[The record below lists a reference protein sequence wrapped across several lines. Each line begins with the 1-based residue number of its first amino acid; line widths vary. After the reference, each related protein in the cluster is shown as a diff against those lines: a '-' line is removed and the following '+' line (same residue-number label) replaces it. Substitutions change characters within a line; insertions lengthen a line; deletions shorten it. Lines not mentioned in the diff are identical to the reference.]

1 VAFKVINNEVIT
13 DSSVLQNTT
22 IDESNV
28 LNNVFNVTDGTTSQQ
43 INRGGTV
50 TFTAGAGVTI
60 TQLNGTVTISSD
72 AEGIEDLISPLLVH
86 GNHTYID
93 ATYDDLNDQVLLAVN
108 ITTDGVAEG
117 TNLYYTDA
125 RADARIALQTGIYL
139 DLSAKDT
146 DDLSEGTTNLYYTDA
161 RVDARIPTNVSA
173 FTNDAGYLTSYTET
187 DPIFLASAASGIAAG
202 DITNWNTAY
211 GWGDHSLAGYLTS
224 YTDTNTYLQS
234 LGFNTSNGVLTATL
248 TDSSTVTV
256 DLDGRYSTTDTTYSA
271 GTGLSLTGTTFAN
284 TAPDQTVVLTGSG
297 ATSISGTYPNF
308 TISSTDTNTTY
319 TAGSGLTLAGTT
331 FSHTDTSSASDLTA
345 SARTYVTGLTFD
357 TFGHVTGYSTG
368 TETVVDT
375 DTNTTYSIGSET
387 ATGGVNLR
395 LTGSDATTDDVKF
408 ANGSNIT
415 ITRTDANTI
424 TIAAT
429 DTNTDTL
436 QSIANNTGAADRF
449 ITMVANAS
457 GAQSGLSNAGL
468 KYNTSTQKLTLGGDL
483 AVAGDATISGNLTVL
498 GTTTTVDVASLSI
511 TDNLIYL
518 NNGGTATITNA
529 VGNGTTVT
537 YTADNN
543 FSTGYTVDVTGV
555 NPSAYN
561 VTDATIT
568 SANATSFTISSSAT
582 GTYVSG
588 GSARAHTNTN
598 VDLGWAGS
606 YTSGSYAHAG
616 LFRDASDG
624 IFKVFDGYTPEPD
637 DAVDIDTSHAS
648 FSLADMQAANFIGS
662 LTGNAATASKWAN
675 ASTIT
680 LGGDLTGN
688 VSIDGSANVTLTATI
703 AANSVALGTD
713 TTGNYVAG
721 LTAGTGIAVTGT
733 AGEGWSPTVTHS
745 NTTRTDTTSAGTLTH
760 GGTFTAVDSIA
771 SNALGHVTAIN
782 VKTLTMPSDTN
793 TTYSI
798 SSETVA
804 GGANLRLTGS
814 DSSTDDVK
822 IASGTN
828 VTVTRTD
835 ANTITISSTDTN
847 TTYSAGTGLSLTGT
861 VFANT
866 APDQTVVLTGS
877 GATSVSGTY
886 PNFTI
891 SSTDTNTVY
900 TLPAATSTVRGGIE
914 LFSDTVQSVAA
925 TAVSATASRTY
936 GVQVNSSGQ
945 AVVNVP
951 WSDTN
956 TTYTAGTGL
965 TLSGTQFINAAPD
978 QTVTLTGSGAT
989 SVSGTY
995 PNFTISST
1003 DTNTTYG
1010 AATSTVLGLIK
1021 LEDDTVQSVA
1031 ATAVSATAG
1040 RTYGVQVNS
1049 AGQAVV
1055 NVPWVDTN
1063 TTYGV
1068 ATTSANGLMS
1078 STDKSKLDGI
1088 ESGATGDQTAAEILT
1103 AIKTVDGAG
1112 SGLDAD
1118 LLDGLSSASFLRAD
1132 ANTATTG
1139 YLQAEGFV
1147 NTAGGS
1153 LSIFNPQGASYAT
1166 TTTTVTGAIKI
1177 TLPQSWTNTMMRM
1190 TIRIYEYATNE
1201 AFEVVCGGYNY
1212 SPSATWANSPFAY
1225 IIGSPNVNRNFTVR
1239 LGHDGT
1245 YCCVYIGETTSTWSY
1260 PQVAVTHFVA
1270 GYSNYDA
1277 DQWNDNWAVGFATT
1291 LGTIT
1296 ATITNSEIG
1305 RYLDGNVVWHGGND
1319 GAGSGLDADTLD
1331 GVQGAS
1337 FLRSDATDTAS
1348 GVITFSNATAS
1359 TSTTTG
1365 AVKIT
1370 GGLGVGGA
1378 IYAGGDVTAYSDE
1391 RLKDNIETITNAV
1404 NKVDQLRGV
1413 TYTRKEDG
1421 IASTGVI
1428 AQDVEKVLPQ
1438 AVTTDEDGMK
1448 AVKYGNM
1455 VGLLIEAIKEQTET
1469 IKGMQAEIAELKAR
1483 LNN

>member
-606 YTSGSYAHAG
+606 YTTGSYAHAG

-760 GGTFTAVDSIA
+760 GGTFTAVDSIT

-866 APDQTVVLTGS
+866 APDQTVV
-877 GATSVSGTY
+877 
-886 PNFTI
+886 
-891 SSTDTNTVY
+891 
-900 TLPAATSTVRGGIE
+900 
-914 LFSDTVQSVAA
+914 
-925 TAVSATASRTY
+925 
-936 GVQVNSSGQ
+936 
-945 AVVNVP
+945 
-951 WSDTN
+951 
-956 TTYTAGTGL
+956 
-965 TLSGTQFINAAPD
+965 
-978 QTVTLTGSGAT
+978 LTGSGAT

-1438 AVTTDEDGMK
+1438 AVTTDEDGMMS
-1448 AVKYGNM
+1448 VKYGNM
-1455 VGLLIEAIKEQTET
+1455 VGLLIEAIKEQNET

>member
-1 VAFKVINNEVIT
+1 MAFKVINNEVIT

-675 ASTIT
+675 TRTIT

-760 GGTFTAVDSIA
+760 GGTFTAVDSIT

-866 APDQTVVLTGS
+866 APDQTVV
-877 GATSVSGTY
+877 
-886 PNFTI
+886 
-891 SSTDTNTVY
+891 
-900 TLPAATSTVRGGIE
+900 
-914 LFSDTVQSVAA
+914 
-925 TAVSATASRTY
+925 
-936 GVQVNSSGQ
+936 
-945 AVVNVP
+945 
-951 WSDTN
+951 
-956 TTYTAGTGL
+956 
-965 TLSGTQFINAAPD
+965 
-978 QTVTLTGSGAT
+978 LTGSGAT

-1455 VGLLIEAIKEQTET
+1455 VGLLIEAIKEQNET

>member
-1 VAFKVINNEVIT
+1 MAFKVINNEVIT

-891 SSTDTNTVY
+891 SSTDTNT
-900 TLPAATSTVRGGIE
+900 
-914 LFSDTVQSVAA
+914 
-925 TAVSATASRTY
+925 
-936 GVQVNSSGQ
+936 
-945 AVVNVP
+945 
-951 WSDTN
+951 
-956 TTYTAGTGL
+956 
-965 TLSGTQFINAAPD
+965 
-978 QTVTLTGSGAT
+978 
-989 SVSGTY
+989 
-995 PNFTISST
+995 
-1003 DTNTTYG
+1003 TYG

-1455 VGLLIEAIKEQTET
+1455 VGLLIEAIKEQNET

>member
-1 VAFKVINNEVIT
+1 
-13 DSSVLQNTT
+13 
-22 IDESNV
+22 
-28 LNNVFNVTDGTTSQQ
+28 
-43 INRGGTV
+43 
-50 TFTAGAGVTI
+50 
-60 TQLNGTVTISSD
+60 
-72 AEGIEDLISPLLVH
+72 
-86 GNHTYID
+86 
-93 ATYDDLNDQVLLAVN
+93 
-108 ITTDGVAEG
+108 
-117 TNLYYTDA
+117 
-125 RADARIALQTGIYL
+125 
-139 DLSAKDT
+139 
-146 DDLSEGTTNLYYTDA
+146 
-161 RVDARIPTNVSA
+161 
-173 FTNDAGYLTSYTET
+173 
-187 DPIFLASAASGIAAG
+187 
-202 DITNWNTAY
+202 
-211 GWGDHSLAGYLTS
+211 
-224 YTDTNTYLQS
+224 
-234 LGFNTSNGVLTATL
+234 
-248 TDSSTVTV
+248 
-256 DLDGRYSTTDTTYSA
+256 
-271 GTGLSLTGTTFAN
+271 
-284 TAPDQTVVLTGSG
+284 
-297 ATSISGTYPNF
+297 
-308 TISSTDTNTTY
+308 
-319 TAGSGLTLAGTT
+319 
-331 FSHTDTSSASDLTA
+331 
-345 SARTYVTGLTFD
+345 
-357 TFGHVTGYSTG
+357 
-368 TETVVDT
+368 
-375 DTNTTYSIGSET
+375 
-387 ATGGVNLR
+387 
-395 LTGSDATTDDVKF
+395 
-408 ANGSNIT
+408 
-415 ITRTDANTI
+415 
-424 TIAAT
+424 
-429 DTNTDTL
+429 
-436 QSIANNTGAADRF
+436 
-449 ITMVANAS
+449 
-457 GAQSGLSNAGL
+457 
-468 KYNTSTQKLTLGGDL
+468 
-483 AVAGDATISGNLTVL
+483 
-498 GTTTTVDVASLSI
+498 
-511 TDNLIYL
+511 
-518 NNGGTATITNA
+518 
-529 VGNGTTVT
+529 
-537 YTADNN
+537 
-543 FSTGYTVDVTGV
+543 
-555 NPSAYN
+555 
-561 VTDATIT
+561 
-568 SANATSFTISSSAT
+568 
-582 GTYVSG
+582 
-588 GSARAHTNTN
+588 
-598 VDLGWAGS
+598 
-606 YTSGSYAHAG
+606 
-616 LFRDASDG
+616 
-624 IFKVFDGYTPEPD
+624 
-637 DAVDIDTSHAS
+637 
-648 FSLADMQAANFIGS
+648 MQAANFIGS

-675 ASTIT
+675 TRTIT

-1010 AATSTVLGLIK
+1010 
-1021 LEDDTVQSVA
+1021 
-1031 ATAVSATAG
+1031 
-1040 RTYGVQVNS
+1040 
-1049 AGQAVV
+1049 
-1055 NVPWVDTN
+1055 
-1063 TTYGV
+1063 V

-1078 STDKSKLDGI
+1078 STDKSKLNGI

-1455 VGLLIEAIKEQTET
+1455 VGLLIEAIKEQNET

>member
-1 VAFKVINNEVIT
+1 MAFKVINNEVIT
-13 DSSVLQNTT
+13 DSSVIQNTT
-22 IDESNV
+22 IDETNV

-43 INRGGTV
+43 INRGDTV
-50 TFTAGAGVTI
+50 TFTAGSGITI
-60 TQLNGTVTISSD
+60 TQSSGTVTISSD

-86 GNHTYID
+86 ANHTYID

-173 FTNDAGYLTSYTET
+173 FTNDAGYLTSYT
-187 DPIFLASAASGIAAG
+187 
-202 DITNWNTAY
+202 
-211 GWGDHSLAGYLTS
+211 
-224 YTDTNTYLQS
+224 DTNTYLQS

-248 TDSSTVTV
+248 TDSSIVTV

-415 ITRTDANTI
+415 ITRTDANII

-436 QSIANNTGAADRF
+436 QSIADNTSAADRF

-606 YTSGSYAHAG
+606 YTAGSYAHAG

-637 DAVDIDTSHAS
+637 DSIDIDTSHAS

-675 ASTIT
+675 TRTIT

-835 ANTITISSTDTN
+835 ANTITVSSTDTN

-1010 AATSTVLGLIK
+1010 
-1021 LEDDTVQSVA
+1021 
-1031 ATAVSATAG
+1031 
-1040 RTYGVQVNS
+1040 
-1049 AGQAVV
+1049 
-1055 NVPWVDTN
+1055 
-1063 TTYGV
+1063 V

-1078 STDKSKLDGI
+1078 STDKSKLNGI

-1153 LSIFNPQGASYAT
+1153 LSIFNPHGASYAT
-1166 TTTTVTGAIKI
+1166 NTATVTGAIKI
-1177 TLPQSWTNTMMRM
+1177 TLPQSWSNTMMRM

-1212 SPSATWANSPFAY
+1212 SPSASWANSPFAY